1 MSIDISHQEDS
12 NTVVVSGRIDT
23 LTANQLEEQL
33 LPAITEDSATITI
46 DCSAVDYISSTG
58 LRVFI
63 LADKKATQMNGSVT
77 IKGLDDFLKDIFDVS
92 GLTDFFNFV

>member
-1 MSIDISHQEDS
+1 MSIDISHDASS
-12 NTVVVSGRIDT
+12 NTIVVTGRIDT
-23 LTANQLEEQL
+23 LTSNQLEDQL
-33 LPAITEDSATITI
+33 LPAITQDSPSITI

-77 IKGLDDFLKDIFDVS
+77 IKGLDEFLKDIFDVS